1 MIKVTVWSEHVQER
15 GLEAIPDY
23 EKLPQDIQEHF
34 QKYAKAIRE
43 VHPNGIHNTLKDLLS
58 EEEDFQVRTCTL

>member
-34 QKYAKAIRE
+34 QKSAKAIKE
-43 VHPNGIHNTLKDLLS
+43 VHPNGITT
-58 EEEDFQVRTCTL
+58 R